1 MCCAGGPA
9 RPKGE
14 KRMKDQ
20 KMEMATTT
28 DNRTWFRD
36 AKKFVEEKFPAAT
49 INVGAKTSV

>member
-1 MCCAGGPA
+1 
-9 RPKGE
+9 
-14 KRMKDQ
+14 MKDQ